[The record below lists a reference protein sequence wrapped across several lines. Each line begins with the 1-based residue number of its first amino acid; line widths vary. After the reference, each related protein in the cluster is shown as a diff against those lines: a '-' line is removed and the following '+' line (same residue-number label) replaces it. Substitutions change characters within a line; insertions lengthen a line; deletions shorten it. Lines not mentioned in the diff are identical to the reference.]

1 MTIHPPR
8 GCLCLICM
16 SSQSRNF
23 FGGVSQGCFSP
34 LLVCQLDSC
43 LASPADHTFS
53 RPRCGSVPRPQQ
65 KHVGRSLRRRQL
77 TRHGACA
84 GATREGDAPSV
95 PKYHRTSASAVVLP
109 PVRTARTNAQ
119 RGATSARARVFSSHG
134 VSRTWRA
141 LREVPLDPSRVRFLD
156 TLTLTL
162 PRLPISS
169 VSTVHA
175 RGRRGGWSWLRGG
188 DGHLHRSGVLASRA
202 VRASSP
208 ARAPRST
215 SPRDRP
221 SRVVTPR
228 LRIGFLFVESSAHR
242 DPDLTS
248 PPSPFRL
255 VVQKV
260 SLRRTH
266 NRSPGPLYP

>member
-1 MTIHPPR
+1 MPSCCLPFKLSPPDGNLMTIHPPR

-119 RGATSARARVFSSHG
+119 RGATSARARAC
-134 VSRTWRA
+134 SRPT
-141 LREVPLDPSRVRFLD
+141 E
-156 TLTLTL
+156 
-162 PRLPISS
+162 
-169 VSTVHA
+169 
-175 RGRRGGWSWLRGG
+175 
-188 DGHLHRSGVLASRA
+188 
-202 VRASSP
+202 
-208 ARAPRST
+208 
-215 SPRDRP
+215 
-221 SRVVTPR
+221 
-228 LRIGFLFVESSAHR
+228 
-242 DPDLTS
+242 
-248 PPSPFRL
+248 
-255 VVQKV
+255 
-260 SLRRTH
+260 
-266 NRSPGPLYP
+266 SPGRGVRSAKSLSTPLACVSSTP

>member
-208 ARAPRST
+208 RAPPLDVTARSSVASRHPSSQNRVSFRRVERPPGPRPDLST
-215 SPRDRP
+215 LSLSPRSSKSEP
-221 SRVVTPR
+221 SSNP
-228 LRIGFLFVESSAHR
+228 
-242 DPDLTS
+242 
-248 PPSPFRL
+248 
-255 VVQKV
+255 
-260 SLRRTH
+260 
-266 NRSPGPLYP
+266 